1 MANIIGIRREDK
13 NEWERRVP
21 LTPQAVKELKDR
33 FGIRTIVQPSDLR
46 IFKDEEYIQAGAE
59 INEDLSEAD
68 TIFAVKE
75 VPISYL
81 DDGKTYVFFSH
92 TIKGQEYNMNL
103 LRSMIEKKVN
113 LIDYERIVDNENR
126 RLIFFGKYAGLA
138 GMVETLHG
146 IGLKLKLQGYDT
158 PLQKIKQAFAYSS
171 VEEAKNHISEIGI
184 EIEEDGFPSELSPFV
199 FGFAGYGNV
208 SQGAQEVFDLL
219 PYKIVSAEILDE
231 NYENFSADNFIFY
244 KVILKE
250 EDLVRRKEGEFDLQE
265 YYNNPELYV
274 SRFTEYAEK
283 LKVLVNCIYWT
294 EKYPRLLTKDYLRD
308 QAAIT
313 EYPNLRMI
321 GDISC
326 DIDGSIEITHKVTMP
341 DNPSFTYFG
350 QDDKYEDGISG
361 KGVSVMAV
369 DNLPCEFPRESSE
382 AFSEVLLKFVSEIAE
397 ADFTAEFNSLILP
410 DPIKK
415 ALILHKGELTED
427 YKYME
432 SFISEKS

>member
-1 MANIIGIRREDK
+1 MTKVIGIRREDK

-21 LTPQAVKELKDR
+21 LTPQAVLELKEK

-59 INEDLSEAD
+59 INEDLSGAD
-68 TIFAVKE
+68 TVFAVKE
-75 VPISYL
+75 IPIPL
-81 DDGKTYVFFSH
+81 LEEGKTYIFFSH
-92 TIKGQEYNMNL
+92 TIKGQSYNMDL
-103 LRSMIEKKVN
+103 LRTMINKKIN
-113 LIDYERIVDNENR
+113 LIDYERIVNDENR

-146 IGLKLKLQGYDT
+146 MGLKLKEQGYDT
-158 PLQKIKQAFAYSS
+158 PLEKIKQAYAYGS
-171 VEEAKNHISEIGI
+171 VEEAKDHISEIGR
-184 EIEEDGFPSELSPFV
+184 EIEESGFPPELSPFV
-199 FGFAGYGNV
+199 FAFAGYGNV
-208 SQGAQEVFDLL
+208 SQGAQEIFDLL
-219 PYKIVSAEILDE
+219 PFKTVSVDILDE

-250 EDLVRRKEGEFDLQE
+250 EDLVRREEGQFDLNE

-274 SRFTEYAEK
+274 SRFEDYAK
-283 LKVLVNCIYWT
+283 SIKVLVNCIYWT
-294 EKYPRLLTKDYLRD
+294 EKYPRLLTKEYLKD
-308 QAAIT
+308 QAAIIK
-313 EYPNLRMI
+313 YPNLRMI

-341 DNPSFTYFG
+341 DNPSFTYFARE
-350 QDDKYEDGISG
+350 DRYEDGISRE
-361 KGVSVMAV
+361 GVSVMAV

-382 AFSEVLLKFVSEIAE
+382 AFSKGLLEFVDGIAGTDFGSE
-397 ADFTAEFNSLILP
+397 FHSLALP

-415 ALILHKGELTED
+415 ALILHNGELTEE

>member
-1 MANIIGIRREDK
+1 MANTIGIRREDK

-21 LTPQAVKELKDR
+21 LTPQAVKELKEK

-59 INEDLSEAD
+59 INEDLGEAD

-75 VPISYL
+75 VPIPL
-81 DDGKTYVFFSH
+81 LEEGKTYIFFSH
-92 TIKGQEYNMNL
+92 TIKGQSYNMKL
-103 LRSMIEKKVN
+103 LKTMIDKKIN
-113 LIDYERIVDNENR
+113 LIDYERIVDENNR

-146 IGLKLKLQGYDT
+146 MGLKLKEQGYDT
-158 PLQKIKQAFAYSS
+158 PLEKIKQAFAYGSI
-171 VEEAKNHISEIGI
+171 EEAKDHIREIGR
-184 EIEEDGFPSELSPFV
+184 EIEENGFPSELAPFV

-208 SQGAQEVFDLL
+208 SQGAQEIFDLL

-250 EDLVRRKEGEFDLQE
+250 EDLVKRKEGEFDLQE

-294 EKYPRLLTKDYLRD
+294 EKYPRLLTKDYLKE

-313 EYPNLRMI
+313 KYPNLRMI

-326 DIDGSIEITHKVTMP
+326 DIGGSVEITHKVTMP

-350 QDDKYEDGISG
+350 HNDKYEDGVHRE
-361 KGVSVMAV
+361 GVSVMAV

-382 AFSEVLLKFVSEIAE
+382 AFSEGLSEFVKGIAE
-397 ADFTAEFNSLILP
+397 TDFSSEFTSLALP
-410 DPIKK
+410 GPIKN

-432 SFISEKS
+432 SFISEK

>member
-1 MANIIGIRREDK
+1 MANTIGIRREDK

-21 LTPQAVKELKDR
+21 LTPQAVKELKDKLGVR
-33 FGIRTIVQPSDLR
+33 IIVQPSDLR
-46 IFKDEEYIQAGAE
+46 IFKDDEYVQAGAE

-75 VPISYL
+75 VPISFL
-81 DDGKTYVFFSH
+81 EEGKTYVFFSH
-92 TIKGQEYNMNL
+92 TIKGQKYNMGL
-103 LRSMIEKKVN
+103 LRRMIEKKIN
-113 LIDYERIVDNENR
+113 LIDYEKIVDDENR

-146 IGLKLKLQGYDT
+146 LGQKLKLQGYDT
-158 PLQKIKQAFAYSS
+158 PLQKIKQAFSYGS
-171 VEEAKNHISEIGI
+171 VEEAKDHISEIGK
-184 EIEEDGFPSELSPFV
+184 EIEESGFPSELSPFV

-208 SQGAQEVFDLL
+208 SQGAQEIFDLL
-219 PYKIVSAEILDE
+219 PYKTMSIDVLAE
-231 NYENFSADNFIFY
+231 NYENFAADNYIFY
-244 KVILKE
+244 KVVLKE
-250 EDLVRRKEGEFDLQE
+250 EDLVRRKEGQFDLKE

-274 SRFTEYAEK
+274 SKFSEYAEN

-294 EKYPRLLTKDYLRD
+294 EKYPRLITKDYLKD
-308 QAAIT
+308 QAGVT
-313 EYPNLRMI
+313 KYPNLRMI

-350 QDDKYEDGISG
+350 HNDKYEDGISSE
-361 KGVSVMAV
+361 GVSVMAV

-382 AFSEVLLKFVSEIAE
+382 AFSEVLLRFAGKIAD
-397 ADFTAEFNSLILP
+397 ADFNAEFNSLIIP

-415 ALILHKGELTED
+415 ALILHEGRITED

-432 SFISEKS
+432 SFI